1 MKNYFNGKF
10 FLLSL
15 LSFFISFDASLAQ
28 TTSLFFEDQEV
39 EPGTMVYADLKVSAF
54 QDMLGMQFSVNWDPN
69 VLDFQDVENFGIND
83 ITKESNFGLDSAGVG
98 RLGFLWIDNSL
109 SGVALVDSSVL
120 FSIKFL
126 VIGDPNSATSV
137 SFSNIPTLIELSDE
151 NGVIESDLVS
161 GTLSVS
167 EPNASFFNN
176 APDQIKVID
185 CYPNP
190 FSAFTTLE
198 FDMAHGNQLTLSIKD
213 AKGKVIQE
221 QHEYFPAGKHRI
233 ILNKDSFPSAGIYFY
248 ELVSR
253 EFKISQKLIHT
264 GN

>member
-1 MKNYFNGKF
+1 MKKYYTGKF

-28 TTSLFFEDQEV
+28 TTSLFFENQDV
-39 EPGTMVYADLKVSAF
+39 EPGTMVDVDLKVSAF

-69 VLDFQDVENFGIND
+69 VLDFQNVENFGIDD
-83 ITKESNFGLDSAGVG
+83 ITKEANFGLDSVGAG

-120 FSIKFL
+120 FSIKFI

-151 NGVIESDLVS
+151 NGVIESEMVS
-161 GTLSVS
+161 GTLNVT
-167 EPNASFFNN
+167 EPNATFFNN

-190 FSAFTTLE
+190 FSAFTTLDFE
-198 FDMAHGNQLTLSIKD
+198 MAHGNQLTLSIKD
-213 AKGKVIQE
+213 AKGKVVQE
-221 QHEYFPAGKHRI
+221 RHEYFPAGKHKI

-253 EFKISQKLIHT
+253 EFKVSQKIIHIS
-264 GN
+264 N